1 MVFYKISVSFHP
13 ELPSSVHAVK
23 WMASRG
29 KFTTEK
35 KVFSFNFSN
44 QINTNKNVLKV
55 KKRDKLLRFFSLDY
69 MTLHSL
75 GVHIKSMNFL
85 ELLLLFHYHFQFFL
99 KKTWTMYW
107 DLSTDVC
114 SWSHIIWIL
123 KKTEYLFKLENAF
136 KRFSEFTLIK
146 YVL

>member
-13 ELPSSVHAVK
+13 ELLSSVHAVK

-29 KFTTEK
+29 KFTIEK
-35 KVFSFNFSN
+35 KVFGFNFSN

-85 ELLLLFHYHFQFFL
+85 ELLLLFHYHFHFF
-99 KKTWTMYW
+99 
-107 DLSTDVC
+107 
-114 SWSHIIWIL
+114 
-123 KKTEYLFKLENAF
+123 FKENMN
-136 KRFSEFTLIK
+136 
-146 YVL
+146 YVLRSFNRHLFLITYNLNIEKDRICV